1 MQQRFKKR
9 YVPKRAPKRG
19 RSSYAS
25 KSLGYAAAPRPAVPQ
40 EVKFFDTVFPT
51 AGIPAGSASLIDS
64 TVVAEIQNGTGPQSR
79 IGRKIKVIKIDYDV
93 TIEYN
98 GATATPR
105 ASDAVRLDYWLD
117 KQCNGIAPLPAELY
131 TTLAPALGTGQMP
144 NLFNEKRFKRLYS
157 KVHQFNPQM
166 SIGAASGNVG
176 VKFEGSFRP
185 NCVIEYDN
193 STGNITDLT
202 SNNIFTCWSSDVGLC
217 NTQAVFT
224 RVHYVDA

>member
-19 RSSYAS
+19 RSTRKSIGYAS
-25 KSLGYAAAPRPAVPQ
+25 APKPASPQ

-51 AGIPAGSASLIDS
+51 ANIPAGSASLIDS

-93 TIEYN
+93 TVTYN

-105 ASDAVRLDYWLD
+105 ATDAVRIDYWLD
-117 KQCNGIAPLPAELY
+117 KQCNGAAPAAAELY
-131 TTLAPALGTGQMP
+131 TTVAPALGTGQMP
-144 NLFNEKRFKRLYS
+144 NLFNEKRFKRLFSRVLQY
-157 KVHQFNPQM
+157 NPQN
-166 SIGAASGNVG
+166 SIGAASGDVG
-176 VKFEGSFRP
+176 VKFEGSFKP
-185 NCVIEYDN
+185 NCIIEYDA

-202 SNNIFTCWSSDVGLC
+202 SNNIFTCWSSDRGLC
-217 NTQAVFT
+217 FTEAVFT